1 MKAGLRQQTNKQ
13 WILKY
18 PGIRNRGTP
27 HHGQT
32 ERTGRKQCCMGQSK
46 EELLKGHS
54 SCRKQPLPKMHQIR
68 EGTKRINI
76 PKVLSFLPSI
86 SVTASHH

>member
-1 MKAGLRQQTNKQ
+1 MKAGLRQHANNGYLNTQE
-13 WILKY
+13 L
-18 PGIRNRGTP
+18 GTGGP
-27 HHGQT
+27 FTMAKT
-32 ERTGRKQCCMGQSK
+32 EGTGRKQCYMGQSK

-54 SCRKQPLPKMHQIR
+54 SCRKQPLTKMHQIR